1 MRDGFPKKQKNMAV
15 KIRLQRHGKK
25 GKPVFH
31 IVVANSRAK
40 RDGKNIEKLG
50 IYVPTTNPA
59 TIELNVDKA
68 VSWLEKGAQPTD
80 TAKAILSYKG
90 ALLKKHLNGGVKKGA
105 FSAEE
110 AEKKFQT
117 WLEDKEKAIQAKKDK
132 LTSSKEQAKKDKYEA
147 EKKVSEAR
155 VAAQQKVEEEVNDT
169 EEATETAIA
178 DETVTEVAPEVNNS
192 EEATETAIADET
204 ATEAAPDKN
213 EEPEA

>member
-1 MRDGFPKKQKNMAV
+1 MAV

-31 IVVANSRAK
+31 IVVADSRAK

-50 IYVPTTNPA
+50 IYIPTTNPA

-68 VSWLEKGAQPTD
+68 VNWLEKGAQPTD

-117 WLEDKEKAIQAKKDK
+117 WLDEKEKAIETKKGNLASSKEQSKKDK
-132 LTSSKEQAKKDKYEA
+132 LEA
-147 EKKVSEAR
+147 EKKVNEAR
-155 VAAQQKVEEEVNDT
+155 AAAQEKVEDVAENANDAEEV
-169 EEATETAIA
+169 AETIIA
-178 DETVTEVAPEVNNS
+178 ED
-192 EEATETAIADET
+192 
-204 ATEAAPDKN
+204 EAATDAVADAANGN
-213 EEPEA
+213 EETKEEPQA

>member
-1 MRDGFPKKQKNMAV
+1 MAV

>member
-1 MRDGFPKKQKNMAV
+1 MAV

-31 IVVANSRAK
+31 IVVADSRSK

-50 IYVPTTNPA
+50 IYIPTTNPA

-68 VSWLEKGAQPTD
+68 VSWLEQGAQPTD

-117 WLEDKEKAIQAKKDK
+117 WLEEKEKAIQAKKDQ
-132 LTSSKEQAKKDKYEA
+132 LMTSKEQAKKDKHEA
-147 EKKVSEAR
+147 EKKVSDAR
-155 VAAQQKVEEEVNDT
+155 LAAQQKAQEVAEENDAEEVVEE
-169 EEATETAIA
+169 II
-178 DETVTEVAPEVNNS
+178 S
-192 EEATETAIADET
+192 ED
-204 ATEAAPDKN
+204 EAATDASDNK
-213 EEPEA
+213 EESQA

>member
-1 MRDGFPKKQKNMAV
+1 MAV

-25 GKPVFH
+25 GKPVYH
-31 IVVANSRAK
+31 IVVADSRSK

-80 TAKAILSYKG
+80 TAKTILSYKG

-117 WLEDKEKAIQAKKDK
+117 WLEEKEKAIQAKKNQV
-132 LTSSKEQAKKDKYEA
+132 TTSKEQAKKEKYEA
-147 EKKVSEAR
+147 EKKVNNDR
-155 VAAQQKVEEEVNDT
+155 LAAQKKAEEVAEEIIAED
-169 EEATETAIA
+169 EATP
-178 DETVTEVAPEVNNS
+178 DS
-192 EEATETAIADET
+192 
-204 ATEAAPDKN
+204 AAPKN
-213 EEPEA
+213 EEPQA

>member
-1 MRDGFPKKQKNMAV
+1 MAV

-31 IVVANSRAK
+31 IVVADSRAK

-59 TIELNVDKA
+59 TIELDVDQA

-110 AEKKFQT
+110 AEKRFQA
-117 WLEDKEKAIQAKKDK
+117 WLEDKEKSIQTKKDHLSSSQQQAKKDK
-132 LTSSKEQAKKDKYEA
+132 HEA

-155 VAAQQKVEEEVNDT
+155 AAAQQKVEEANDAEEVVETIIAQD
-169 EEATETAIA
+169 EAATE
-178 DETVTEVAPEVNNS
+178 N
-192 EEATETAIADET
+192 
-204 ATEAAPDKN
+204 N
-213 EEPEA
+213 EETQA

>member
-1 MRDGFPKKQKNMAV
+1 MAV

-31 IVVANSRAK
+31 IVVADSRAK

-59 TIELNVDKA
+59 TVELNVDRA
-68 VSWLEKGAQPTD
+68 VSWLEKGAQPSD
-80 TAKAILSYKG
+80 TAKSILSYKG

-110 AEKKFQT
+110 AEKKFQA

-132 LTSSKEQAKKDKYEA
+132 LASSKQQAKKDKLEA
-147 EKKVSEAR
+147 ERKVNESR
-155 VAAQQKVEEEVNDT
+155 IAAQQKAEEAEAKDAEEVVETIIAEDEAATDAQAETT
-169 EEATETAIA
+169 EEPKA
-178 DETVTEVAPEVNNS
+178 
-192 EEATETAIADET
+192 
-204 ATEAAPDKN
+204 
-213 EEPEA
+213 